1 VTWITPMY
9 AAIAAAIAVPTL
21 IILYFLKL
29 RRRDLEI
36 STTLLWKKSIQDLQA
51 NAPFQKLRR
60 NLLLFLQLLALAGLI
75 GALGQ
80 LTMKGQNVVGTK
92 HVILIDRSGSMAA
105 LDETDGRNPR
115 TRLDE
120 AKLQAIALVESLGE
134 GNVFNKS
141 NADEAMVIA
150 FAGNGEVRQQFTSD
164 KVSLKN
170 AIEAITLTDGPTSI
184 EEAMRLAIAHKPKRN
199 IVENVGL
206 EAGIPVTMH
215 IYSDGRLPDA
225 DKGRPG
231 VEDTVVYHHIGK
243 PESFNVGVVGLR
255 AERSYDDPN
264 KLSIFVALQ
273 NNSPTDRTVDIEML
287 IDGTVAAIKPARIP
301 GATGGELSAAAAA
314 QAEAREREAANT
326 LGAPAP
332 KADPKP
338 ESETAVP
345 LARPGVG
352 GVVFQLE
359 RGSGALV
366 QVRTRSTGS
375 SDPVEGDVLPNDDR
389 AWLVVPPARKMA
401 VAVVGRPE
409 LFISTALAGLPLS
422 RLENKTPAEFEQLV
436 RDGRLGEYDVVIL
449 NGWVPTPTPPVGTA
463 AAPTA
468 AAPAAPAAPETNP
481 ATPAA
486 PQGTVAQVL
495 PPGRYLILGGVP
507 AGMGITDKGK
517 SGSASVVDWNRDH
530 PALRVANLHSVQ
542 IATSRLVEVQRELG
556 AETIAS
562 ADNGPMVIEAASGDV
577 RALVVPFDI
586 ADSDWPFKPSFVLF
600 LASSIGYLGE
610 DGMGGGARML
620 VPGRELSDRIP
631 IGATNVTLKGPGGNT
646 QSLTPA
652 SDGRIIFGPI
662 ESTGVYDVTWDGPAG
677 PIDLVGTS
685 NRVLRTYAANLL
697 DPNESDLAAATTNAL
712 ATAEVASERREAA
725 QADKKLWPWFILAA
739 LAIVMFEW
747 FIYNRKVYL

>member
-1 VTWITPMY
+1 VTWLTPMY
-9 AAIAAAIAVPTL
+9 AAIAAGIAVPTL

-60 NLLLFLQLLALAGLI
+60 NLLLFLQLLALAGII

-80 LTMKGQNVVGTK
+80 LQIKGQNVVGTK

-105 LDETDGRNPR
+105 LDETDGRKPR
-115 TRLDE
+115 TRLEE

-164 KVSLKN
+164 KVALKN
-170 AIEAITLTDGPTSI
+170 AIEAISLTDGPTSI

-215 IYSDGRLPDA
+215 LYSDGRLPDA
-225 DKGRPG
+225 EKARPG
-231 VEDTVVYHHIGK
+231 VEDTVIFHHIGK
-243 PESFNVGVVGLR
+243 PDAFNVGVVGLR
-255 AERSYDDPN
+255 AERSYDNPN

-273 NNSPTDRTVDIEML
+273 NNSPSERTVDIEML
-287 IDGTVAAIKPARIP
+287 IDGTVAAIRPARLP

-314 QAEAREREAANT
+314 QADARERAAAST

-338 ESETAVP
+338 ESEVTVP
-345 LARPGVG
+345 PARPGVG

-366 QVRTRSTGS
+366 QVRTRSSGS
-375 SDPVEGDVLPNDDR
+375 GDPVEGDVLPNDDR
-389 AWLVVPPARKMA
+389 AWLVVPPAKKMA

-422 RLENKTPAEFEQLV
+422 RLENRTPAEFEQLV
-436 RDGRLGEYDVVIL
+436 RDGRHGEFDVIIL
-449 NGWVPTPTPPVGTA
+449 NGWVPTPSAPP
-463 AAPTA
+463 P
-468 AAPAAPAAPETNP
+468 PAAGTPEAGAAN
-481 ATPAA
+481 AA
-486 PQGTVAQVL
+486 PQPSISQAL

-507 AGMGITDKGK
+507 AGMGIMDKGK

-530 PALRVANLHSVQ
+530 PALRVANLSSVQ
-542 IATSRLVEVQRELG
+542 IAASRLVDVQRELG

-562 ADNGPMVIEAASGDV
+562 ADNGPMVVEAASGDV
-577 RALVVPFDI
+577 RALVVPFDV

-610 DGMGGGARML
+610 DGMGGGARTL

-631 IGATNVTLKGPGGNT
+631 IGATNVTLKGPDGKT

-652 SDGRIIFGPI
+652 SDGRIVFGPI

-697 DPNESDLAAATTNAL
+697 DPNESDLGAAKTIAL
-712 ATAEVASERREAA
+712 ATAEVASERRESA

-739 LAIVMFEW
+739 LCIVMFEW

>member
-1 VTWITPMY
+1 MTWLTPMY
-9 AAIAAAIAVPTL
+9 AAIAAGIAVPTL

-60 NLLLFLQLLALAGLI
+60 NLLLFLQLLALAGII

-80 LTMKGQNVVGTK
+80 LQIKGQNVVGTK

-105 LDETDGRNPR
+105 MDESDGRNAR
-115 TRLDE
+115 TRLEE

-164 KVSLKN
+164 KVALKN
-170 AIEAITLTDGPTSI
+170 AIEAISLTDGPTSI

-215 IYSDGRLPDA
+215 LYSDGRLPDA
-225 DKGRPG
+225 EKARPG
-231 VEDTVVYHHIGK
+231 VEDTVIFHHIGK
-243 PESFNVGVVGLR
+243 PDAFNIGVVGLR
-255 AERSYDDPN
+255 AERSYDNPN

-273 NNSPTDRTVDIEML
+273 NNSASERTVDIEML
-287 IDGTVAAIKPARIP
+287 IDGTVAAIRPARLP

-314 QAEAREREAANT
+314 QADARERAAAST
-326 LGAPAP
+326 LGGPAL

-338 ESETAVP
+338 ESDVTVP
-345 LARPGVG
+345 PARPGVG

-359 RGSGALV
+359 RGAGALV
-366 QVRTRSTGS
+366 QVRTRASGS
-375 SDPVEGDVLPNDDR
+375 GDPVEGDVLPNDDR
-389 AWLVVPPARKMA
+389 AWLVVPPAKKLA

-422 RLENKTPAEFEQLV
+422 RLENRSPAEFEQLV
-436 RDGRLGEYDVVIL
+436 RDGRHGEYDVIIL
-449 NGWVPTPTPPVGTA
+449 NGWVPTPS
-463 AAPTA
+463 AP
-468 AAPAAPAAPETNP
+468 PAAPGEAGAPGAAPP
-481 ATPAA
+481 PSISQA
-486 PQGTVAQVL
+486 L

-507 AGMGITDKGK
+507 AGMGIVDKGK

-530 PALRVANLHSVQ
+530 PALRVANLSSVQ
-542 IATSRLVEVQRELG
+542 IAASRLVDVQRELG

-562 ADNGPMVIEAASGDV
+562 ADNGPMVVEAASGDV
-577 RALVVPFDI
+577 RALVVPFDV

-600 LASSIGYLGE
+600 LASSISYLGE
-610 DGMGGGARML
+610 DGMGGGARTL

-631 IGATNVTLKGPGGNT
+631 VGAANVTLKGPDGKT

-652 SDGRIIFGPI
+652 SDGRIVFGPI

-697 DPNESDLAAATTNAL
+697 DPNESDLGAAKTIAL
-712 ATAEVASERREAA
+712 ATAEIASERRESA

-739 LAIVMFEW
+739 LCIVMFEW

>member
-1 VTWITPMY
+1 MTWLTPMY
-9 AAIAAAIAVPTL
+9 AAIAAGIAVPTL

-60 NLLLFLQLLALAGLI
+60 NLLLFLQLLALAGII

-80 LTMKGQNVVGTK
+80 LQIKGQNVVGTK

-105 LDETDGRNPR
+105 MDETDGRNPR
-115 TRLDE
+115 TRLEE

-164 KVSLKN
+164 KVALKN
-170 AIEAITLTDGPTSI
+170 AIEAISLTDGPTSI

-215 IYSDGRLPDA
+215 LYSDGRLPDA
-225 DKGRPG
+225 EKARPG
-231 VEDTVVYHHIGK
+231 VEDTVIFHHIGK
-243 PESFNVGVVGLR
+243 PDAFNIGVVGLR
-255 AERSYDDPN
+255 AERSYDNPN

-273 NNSPTDRTVDIEML
+273 NNSPSERTVDIEML
-287 IDGTVAAIKPARIP
+287 IDGTVAAIRPARLP

-314 QAEAREREAANT
+314 QADARERAAAST
-326 LGAPAP
+326 LGGPAP

-338 ESETAVP
+338 ESDVTVP
-345 LARPGVG
+345 PARPGVG

-359 RGSGALV
+359 RGAGALV
-366 QVRTRSTGS
+366 QVRTRASGS
-375 SDPVEGDVLPNDDR
+375 GDPVEGDVLPNDDR
-389 AWLVVPPARKMA
+389 AWLVVPPAKKLA

-422 RLENKTPAEFEQLV
+422 RLENRSPAEFEQLV
-436 RDGRLGEYDVVIL
+436 RDGRHGEYDVIIL
-449 NGWVPTPTPPVGTA
+449 NGWVPTPS
-463 AAPTA
+463 AP
-468 AAPAAPAAPETNP
+468 PAAPGEAGAPGAAPP
-481 ATPAA
+481 PSISQA
-486 PQGTVAQVL
+486 L

-507 AGMGITDKGK
+507 AGMGIVDKGK

-530 PALRVANLHSVQ
+530 PALRVANLSSVQ
-542 IATSRLVEVQRELG
+542 IAASRLVDVQRELG

-562 ADNGPMVIEAASGDV
+562 ADNGPMVVEAASGDV
-577 RALVVPFDI
+577 RALVVPFDV

-600 LASSIGYLGE
+600 LASSISYLGE
-610 DGMGGGARML
+610 DGMGGGARTL

-631 IGATNVTLKGPGGNT
+631 VGAANVTLKGPDGKT

-652 SDGRIIFGPI
+652 SDGRIVFGPI

-697 DPNESDLAAATTNAL
+697 DPNESDLGAAKTIAL
-712 ATAEVASERREAA
+712 ATAEIASERRESA

-739 LAIVMFEW
+739 LCIVMFEW